1 MVTITS
7 GSESWATQMARK
19 YRPAS
24 WDSLIGQNK
33 IRSRTDYLRPRGLG
47 GRTYLLSGSS
57 GTGKTTIA
65 YLIAEEIAEGLNIVE
80 LDAGR
85 LTEAKLAELESHC
98 FTFGLGEKTGRVF
111 IINEAHRMSAAAIGQ
126 LLTWS
131 ETIPNHVAIILTT
144 TTTDGAEKILKEKED
159 GAALKS
165 RSVDLPLARRGLAE
179 EFARHA
185 LEIAR
190 AEQLPRIGEITEKD
204 VLRYVKGVRNNF
216 RATLQAL
223 ESGALLTFDE

>member
-1 MVTITS
+1 MVTITP
-7 GSESWATQMARK
+7 GSECWATQMARK
-19 YRPAS
+19 YRPAN

-33 IRSRTDYLRPRGLG
+33 IRSRIDYLRPRGLG

-57 GTGKTTIA
+57 GTGKTTVA
-65 YLIAEEIAEGLNIVE
+65 YLIAEEIAEPLNIVE

-131 ETIPNHVAIILTT
+131 ESIPNHVAIILT

-190 AEQLPRIGEITEKD
+190 AEGLPRIDEITEKD
-204 VLRYVKGVRNNF
+204 VLRYVKSVRNNF
-216 RATLQAL
+216 RSTLQAL
-223 ESGALLTFDE
+223 ESGALLSFDE